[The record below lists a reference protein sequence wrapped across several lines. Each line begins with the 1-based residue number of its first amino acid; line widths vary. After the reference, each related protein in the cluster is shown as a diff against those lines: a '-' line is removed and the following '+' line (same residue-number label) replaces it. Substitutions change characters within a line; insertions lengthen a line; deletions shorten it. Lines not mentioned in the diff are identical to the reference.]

1 MTATYR
7 LVDVERVLV
16 ERVLEPLVPLERVL
30 EPLELLVE
38 LLERELLLLLLP
50 LRVFVVVGVRLVLVV
65 PEVRTRVVVVLCEA
79 RELLDEPDLEVEV
92 ADVLRLLLVVVVDV
106 LGCVLVDCAVDDD
119 VRVLVPVVVCF
130 CVVVACVRGVVVADD
145 DVVRPD
151 SVVRELVPV

>member
-1 MTATYR
+1 M
-7 LVDVERVLV
+7 
-16 ERVLEPLVPLERVL
+16 
-30 EPLELLVE
+30 
-38 LLERELLLLLLP
+38 
-50 LRVFVVVGVRLVLVV
+50 VLVV

-119 VRVLVPVVVCF
+119 VRVLVPELVCF
-130 CVVVACVRGVVVADD
+130 CVVVVCVRGVVVADD

>member
-38 LLERELLLLLLP
+38 LLERELLLP

-79 RELLDEPDLEVEV
+79 RVLLDEPDLEVEV

-119 VRVLVPVVVCF
+119 VRVLVPEVVCF

>member
-38 LLERELLLLLLP
+38 LLERELLLP

-79 RELLDEPDLEVEV
+79 RVLLDEPDLEVEV

>member
-38 LLERELLLLLLP
+38 LLERELLLLP

-79 RELLDEPDLEVEV
+79 RVLLDEPDLEVEV

-106 LGCVLVDCAVDDD
+106 LGCMLVDCAVDDD
-119 VRVLVPVVVCF
+119 VRVLVPEVVCF

>member
-38 LLERELLLLLLP
+38 LLERELLLP

-79 RELLDEPDLEVEV
+79 RVLLDEPDLEVEV

-119 VRVLVPVVVCF
+119 VRVLVPEVVCF

-151 SVVRELVPV
+151 SVARELVPV

>member
-7 LVDVERVLV
+7 LVDVERVLD

-30 EPLELLVE
+30 EPPELLVE
-38 LLERELLLLLLP
+38 LLERELLLP

-79 RELLDEPDLEVEV
+79 RVLLDEPDLEVEV

>member
-79 RELLDEPDLEVEV
+79 RVLLDEPDLEVEV

-119 VRVLVPVVVCF
+119 VRVLVPELVCF
-130 CVVVACVRGVVVADD
+130 CVVVVCVRGVVVADD

>member
-7 LVDVERVLV
+7 LVDVERVFV

-38 LLERELLLLLLP
+38 LLERELLLLP